1 MSKGTATMTQQQ
13 PNCATPQNPQV
24 NQGNPQ
30 ASGAESKPEAQ
41 RDQRGRFTA
50 GNRGGPGNPFA
61 RQTAA
66 LRQALVNAVSEK
78 DIADIAAVLLEKAR
92 QGDVAASRLVFAY
105 TLGKP
110 AAAANP
116 DTLDQEEMKTLANNH
131 VDYDDLDRVAKLM
144 PVAMMLK
151 LFHVM
156 LPYLDQA
163 KAKQWQDMWQDLGAQ
178 MDQQQAEDE
187 AADREE
193 EEAGADMEAGSEPAQ
208 RQTLEESVRAWEAEV
223 QELKAK
229 LSPAGNSTAPA
240 KEAVAEESTTHEEYQ
255 QRRCPK
261 RQPEEVREA
270 VAAGCPGG
278 SRLPSAIYRPSRNGS
293 NGESAGPAS
302 DDRTVDKRL

>member
-1 MSKGTATMTQQQ
+1 MTQQQ

-24 NQGNPQ
+24 NPGNPQ
-30 ASGAESKPEAQ
+30 GGAAEPKPEAQ
-41 RDQRGRFTA
+41 RDQRGRFAA

-105 TLGKP
+105 ALGKP

-131 VDYDDLDRVAKLM
+131 VDYDDMDRIAKLM

-193 EEAGADMEAGSEPAQ
+193 EEAGADVETAPEPVQ

-223 QELKAK
+223 QALRAK
-229 LSPAGNSTAPA
+229 LSAAGVGTPPP
-240 KEAVAEESTTHEEYQ
+240 KEAGAEESEGHEQY
-255 QRRCPK
+255 QRRPK
-261 RQPEEVREA
+261 RQRAMSSISLRRVPM
-270 VAAGCPGG
+270 P
-278 SRLPSAIYRPSRNGS
+278 
-293 NGESAGPAS
+293 
-302 DDRTVDKRL
+302 

>member
-1 MSKGTATMTQQQ
+1 MTQQQ

-24 NQGNPQ
+24 NPGNPQ
-30 ASGAESKPEAQ
+30 GGAAEPKPEAQ
-41 RDQRGRFTA
+41 RDQRGRFAA

-105 TLGKP
+105 ALGKP

-131 VDYDDLDRVAKLM
+131 VDYDDMDRIAKLM

-187 AADREE
+187 AADRN
-193 EEAGADMEAGSEPAQ
+193 GGQ
-208 RQTLEESVRAWEAEV
+208 L
-223 QELKAK
+223 
-229 LSPAGNSTAPA
+229 
-240 KEAVAEESTTHEEYQ
+240 
-255 QRRCPK
+255 
-261 RQPEEVREA
+261 A
-270 VAAGCPGG
+270 VAAKVLEG
-278 SRLPSAIYRPSRNGS
+278 LV
-293 NGESAGPAS
+293 AS
-302 DDRTVDKRL
+302 DGLVLAVGVDQLTERLEREVQVTKGRRQPLQQRM